1 MDAGVEGITWLEA
14 EVPHPYRLVFTNRRG
29 GVSEAPYDT
38 LNLGFKSGDDPSRV
52 LENRLRVCGA
62 LGLDLD
68 DWTLV
73 RQVHSSRV
81 MEVDGPALGAGSRDY
96 ASGLGEAD
104 AMVARECRAVLCIL
118 TADCVP
124 VALYGGEPPA
134 MALVHSGWKGTL
146 AGIAGAAVEEMGRR
160 FGTRPEELGATL
172 GPGIRS
178 CCYGV
183 DDERAASFR
192 QAFGETGTPPENGPR
207 SLPGHPRHPGG
218 EGDEAGDHR
227 GHRHLHLLRPGLLLL
242 PARRNHRAA
251 GRPAV
256 DGRGQRDGA

>member
-1 MDAGVEGITWLEA
+1 MDAGVEGITWMEA

-81 MEVDGPALGAGSRDY
+81 MEVDGPAIGAGSRDY
-96 ASGLGEAD
+96 DSGLGQAD

-134 MALVHSGWKGTL
+134 LALVHSGWKGTL

-183 DDERAASFR
+183 DGERAASFR
-192 QAFGETGTPPENGPR
+192 QAFGETETPPEK
-207 SLPGHPRHPGG
+207 
-218 EGDEAGDHR
+218 
-227 GHRHLHLLRPGLLLL
+227 GLDLF
-242 PARRNHRAA
+242 RAIRVTLA
-251 GRPAV
+251 EKGMRQESIV
-256 DGRGQRDGA
+256 DTGICTSCDSDYFSFRRDGTTGRQAALLWTAGGGDGA